1 MQTTLTPTP
10 QQSELQA
17 RARAFVEEVLMP
29 LEVEAERAG
38 GRLPVDTVE
47 EIRRQAIERR
57 LGGGLHAVEHGGQ
70 GWSHVEWFLIEEQLG
85 RTTNALSWHMP
96 SAYNVLAHGSEEQ
109 IERYLRPAL
118 RGELHDAYAV
128 TEEHAGSDPSRIATT
143 ATRVDGGWRIEG
155 EKWFVTYGDIAAVYI
170 VMAKGL
176 VDGAE
181 LPTLFLVERGTPGI
195 EVVDDPPFTHSYPH
209 GHPTLRFAGVQVGDD
224 AIVGGLG
231 GGDELQRGWFAEER
245 LGIAARG
252 VGAMWRLLEEAT
264 ACALAREQA
273 DPKVVHAK
281 AAMAKFF
288 VSEAAYRCADR
299 AVQIFGG
306 RGYMRNVAERFL
318 RELRVDRIWEGTSE
332 IQRLIVARALERRGG
347 GARPSL
353 MADLGPLL
361 APRSVAVV
369 GATSRP
375 GSYADETLRNLRRLE
390 FPGRCGAC
398 IRRAGASMGGSASR
412 PWPTCPSPSMRW
424 SSPSR
429 PRACPR

>member
-1 MQTTLTPTP
+1 MSTPTIADSTVLSP
-10 QQSELQA
+10 QQAELQA

-29 LEVEAERAG
+29 LEVEAERAR
-38 GRLPVDTVE
+38 GRLPADAVD
-47 EIRRQAIERR
+47 EIRHQAIARR

-70 GWSHVEWFLIEEQLG
+70 GWSKVEWFLVEEQLG

-96 SAYNVLAHGSEEQ
+96 SAYNVLAHGTEDQ
-109 IERYLRPAL
+109 VERYLRPAL

-143 ATRVDGGWRIEG
+143 ATRSNGGWRIDG
-155 EKWFVTYGDIAAVYI
+155 EKWFVTYGDVAAVYI
-170 VMAKGL
+170 VMAKAL
-176 VDGAE
+176 VDGQE

-209 GHPTLRFAGVQVGDD
+209 GHPTLRFTGVQVGGD

-231 GGDELQRGWFAEER
+231 GGDDLQRGWFAEER

-252 VGAMWRLLEEAT
+252 VGAMWRLIEDTT
-264 ACALAREQA
+264 AWALAREQGGRRIMDYQGVSFPLADSAADAAAGRLLGLEVARLADAQA

-281 AAMAKFF
+281 AAMAKLF

-306 RGYMRNVAERFL
+306 RGYMRTNVAERFL

-332 IQRLIVARALERRGG
+332 IQRLIVARALERRGVE
-347 GARPSL
+347 RVL
-353 MADLGPLL
+353 H
-361 APRSVAVV
+361 
-369 GATSRP
+369 
-375 GSYADETLRNLRRLE
+375 
-390 FPGRCGAC
+390 
-398 IRRAGASMGGSASR
+398 
-412 PWPTCPSPSMRW
+412 
-424 SSPSR
+424 
-429 PRACPR
+429 